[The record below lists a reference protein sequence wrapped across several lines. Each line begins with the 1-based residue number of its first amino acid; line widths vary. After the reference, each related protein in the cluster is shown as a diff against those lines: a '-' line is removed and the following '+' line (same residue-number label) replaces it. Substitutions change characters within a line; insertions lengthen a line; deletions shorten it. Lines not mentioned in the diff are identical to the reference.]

1 MARKLIPNSQLP
13 ARYGC
18 TRECVFRWKKDP
30 RLNFPKPALVVNQR
44 EFYDEAELLSWEED
58 NSHRAP
64 REAASAEEAE
74 A

>member
-30 RLNFPKPALVVNQR
+30 QLKFPKPALVVNQR
-44 EFYDEAELLSWEED
+44 EFYDEAELLDWEED
-58 NSHRAP
+58 NSP
-64 REAASAEEAE
+64 GEREPAVKTEVA
-74 A
+74 